1 MAGSTQPTP
10 ATLVDSDRRRDEEDT
25 RAQKALELL
34 IKAIMEVPL
43 PGAPPHG
50 QQHGAEI
57 GLAFVD
63 GALRQNH
70 VRRISESLQLI
81 DHGAALQTVR
91 VDLSLSLLNDGQ
103 YRAGKA
109 YSSLR
114 GMNNGTHT
122 LTRPEA
128 EDALV
133 WVPVTRLSRR
143 SISPVEVLD
152 AHGSQVP
159 RLTQDETSQ
168 LMAPAMFRLL
178 KSILDSD
185 PEATNDQTDL
195 YRFLHWN
202 DRSRWVIQR
211 ALIALTTER
220 ANPSPRRPEPVADS
234 SFAER
239 EDDPRLLAVKVL
251 RQRGSMLKE
260 YFQLLDIVINHY
272 LVVVGLSD
280 AEDEHTL
287 TYRSPIEA
295 KDKDKGWQQRV
306 RDRLRLLGSA
316 SNAYDVEYESW
327 LSTGVRS
334 YHFAAE
340 TELDLSIHP
349 PFLTTNFDSHRADRL
364 STDMQFLATEL
375 EAPCTRPGD
384 DKIIELELGTALGRL
399 AELVRRR
406 RWEADQIDIEVA
418 ATTAPICRQL
428 RDLAVVPSRGG
439 ERQLID
445 RDTVSPTDLKQAA
458 AEIADFDLGSDL
470 SAEKD
475 PMSSH
480 AHAYW
485 RKPLES
491 ITSSL
496 TTINVRCNFRII
508 DGADSGPRYVGLFVG
523 AVALLNL
530 LIAVALF
537 GRLSPFG
544 PEWDSEPLSRDGMS
558 QNADALVGVLLLVP
572 GFLYTRLRLP
582 APGTIAGRLRTFT
595 RVLAYVVIM
604 CSALIGVLVAAGDS
618 PHTLENA
625 MWSSIAIDL
634 FCFALLLRFDRRKG
648 SPVPA
653 PTWAHR
659 HAQLQRGPRPV
670 DARFSG
676 VGSPHDP

>member
-1 MAGSTQPTP
+1 MAGHSQPTP
-10 ATLVDSDRRRDEEDT
+10 VDEGAEGVRVPNALPLLV
-25 RAQKALELL
+25 
-34 IKAIMEVPL
+34 KAIREVPL

-109 YSSLR
+109 YSRLR
-114 GMNNGTHT
+114 GMNNGVHT
-122 LTRPEA
+122 LTRPES
-128 EDALV
+128 ENSLV
-133 WVPVTRLSRR
+133 WVPVTQLSRR
-143 SISPVEVLD
+143 SVSPVEVRD
-152 AHGSQVP
+152 AHDGQVP

-185 PEATNDQTDL
+185 PQATNPDSDL

-202 DRSRWVIQR
+202 DRARWVIQR

-220 ANPSPRRPEPVADS
+220 ANPAERQPGRPADS
-234 SFAER
+234 AFADR

-251 RQRGSMLKE
+251 EERRDMLGE
-260 YFQLLDIVINHY
+260 YFRLLDIVVNNY
-272 LVVVGLSD
+272 FVVVGLSD

-287 TYRSPIEA
+287 TYRSPLEA
-295 KDKDKGWQQRV
+295 KGKDPKLRRRV
-306 RDRLRLLGSA
+306 RDRVRLLISA

-349 PFLTTNFDSHRADRL
+349 PFLTTDYDGHRATRL
-364 STDMQFLATEL
+364 SDDMTFLAREL
-375 EAPCTRPGD
+375 RCDRKLPGD
-384 DKIIELELGTALGRL
+384 QRILELELNTALGRL
-399 AELVRRR
+399 AEIVRRR
-406 RWEADQIDIEVA
+406 QWEADQVDIEIPDA
-418 ATTAPICRQL
+418 TAPTCWHL
-428 RDLAVVPSRGG
+428 RDLAVSPTRNGQGQVGDHPG
-439 ERQLID
+439 
-445 RDTVSPTDLKQAA
+445 VSPEQLELAA
-458 AEIADFDLGSDL
+458 AELVDSGLGADL

-485 RKPLES
+485 RKPLEGPS
-491 ITSSL
+491 SSL
-496 TTINVRCNFRII
+496 TTIKVCCNLRII
-508 DGADSGPRYVGLFVG
+508 DGADGGPRSVGLFVG
-523 AVALLNL
+523 AMALLNL
-530 LIAVALF
+530 VIAFFLF
-537 GRLSPFG
+537 GRPVPFG
-544 PEWDSEPLSRDGMS
+544 PTLEGTSLASEEMS

-572 GFLYTRLRLP
+572 SFLYTRLRLP

-595 RVLAYVVIM
+595 RLLAFTVITS
-604 CSALIGVLVAAGDS
+604 SALIGVLVAADA
-618 PHTLENA
+618 PRPLLEWVMFGGNVVDGLCCYA
-625 MWSSIAIDL
+625 
-634 FCFALLLRFDRRKG
+634 LRFDRRKDA
-648 SPVPA
+648 PMPR

-659 HAQLQRGPRPV
+659 QGLVQWGPRPI
-670 DARFSG
+670 DAQFVG
-676 VGSPHDP
+676 VGSPEL